1 MYARVC
7 PSARLYKRIYI
18 APCVCVSIFSS
29 SIYRVLYAPVSCFA
43 GSLPSIVEKKKE
55 KGREGERNSGVYMR
69 VVFSSSCR
77 HLVTLYNCGW
87 RKGGLELGPLYR
99 APVSMARKGMLAN
112 CDYRLQLSH
121 LSGKDRLENRGGSP
135 QSMSSPSSSSPAA
148 SPPISAATPNQDD
161 GRRF

>member
-43 GSLPSIVEKKKE
+43 GSLPSIAEKKK
-55 KGREGERNSGVYMR
+55 RRNSGVYMR

-77 HLVTLYNCGW
+77 RPVTFYNCGW
-87 RKGGLELGPLYR
+87 RKGGLESGPLCR

-112 CDYRLQLSH
+112 CDDRPQLSH
-121 LSGKDRLENRGGSP
+121 LSGRDRLKNRGGSP
-135 QSMSSPSSSSPAA
+135 QSMSSPSSSPAA
-148 SPPISAATPNQDD
+148 SPPISAATPNQVD